1 LPKDG
6 KSSRFLTILESPNEF
21 AKLIACRCSPLSCVK
36 HSAVELSP
44 EREHR
49 FATAEASSWN
59 DLAL

>member
-1 LPKDG
+1 LDVHAGP
-6 KSSRFLTILESPNEF
+6 S
-21 AKLIACRCSPLSCVK
+21 
-36 HSAVELSP
+36 LSP